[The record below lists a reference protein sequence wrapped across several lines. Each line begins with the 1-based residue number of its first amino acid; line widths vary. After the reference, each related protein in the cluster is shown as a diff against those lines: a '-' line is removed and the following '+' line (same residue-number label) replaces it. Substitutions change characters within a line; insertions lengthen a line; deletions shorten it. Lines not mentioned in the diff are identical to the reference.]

1 MKSAPV
7 ITFDYRVSRLLLAAI
22 AVALSLAIVALV
34 SCGLTLGAKL
44 FCAALIVT
52 YTAFAMRRFL
62 RSAPRSVAWHATDHW
77 RLVCANGDDIG
88 AELGGSAIRGAW
100 IVLNLRQSNGRRLD
114 LILAPDNSD
123 SDTRR
128 LLRVRLSRHAE
139 TSRA

>member
-22 AVALSLAIVALV
+22 VVALSLAMVALA
-34 SCGLTLGAKL
+34 SCGLTFGAKL
-44 FCAALIVT
+44 FCAALVVT

-62 RSAPRSVAWHATDHW
+62 RSAPRNAAWHATGLW
-77 RLVCANGDDIG
+77 RLVRANGDDIG
-88 AELGGSAIRGAW
+88 AELRGSAIRGAW

-123 SDTRR
+123 ADTRR
-128 LLRVRLSRHAE
+128 LLRVRLSRHSE
-139 TSRA
+139 MSRA